1 MNLASTTSTQT
12 LTTARLELSSDERW
26 RIALLALAIAALLLL
41 AGIAGGRMFADST
54 AAAAERSALTE
65 SNEAL
70 RNELARVRT
79 ELELER
85 STREAL
91 DREVLELND
100 HLGELRARLEF
111 LNQQGGRRP

>member
-12 LTTARLELSSDERW
+12 LTTARIELSSDERW
-26 RIALLALAIAALLLL
+26 RIALVALAVAALLLL

-70 RNELARVRT
+70 LNELARVRT

-100 HLGELRARLEF
+100 RVGEMRARLEF
-111 LNQQGGRRP
+111 LNQQSGRRP

>member
-12 LTTARLELSSDERW
+12 LTTAKLALSSDERW

-41 AGIAGGRMFADST
+41 AGMAGGRMFADSS
-54 AAAAERSALTE
+54 AAAAERRELRERNAT
-65 SNEAL
+65 L

-79 ELELER
+79 ELELEQ

-100 HLGELRARLEF
+100 RVGELRSRLDF
-111 LNQQGGRRP
+111 LNQQSGRRP

>member
-41 AGIAGGRMFADST
+41 AGIAGGRMFADSS
-54 AAAAERSALTE
+54 AAAAERSELLQR
-65 SNEAL
+65 NEAL
-70 RNELARVRT
+70 SDELARVRT

-91 DREVLELND
+91 DREVLQLND
-100 HLGELRARLEF
+100 SVGELRARLEF
-111 LNQQGGRRP
+111 LNQQSGRR